1 MCRAYPSGGIPGC
14 GTTSAAPPAAGTP
27 CNANRQQ
34 HFQQAAVAAYS
45 ILSNRWSEWA
55 LGPKSYDG
63 YPLQRAIQA
72 SQQLYLDI
80 SAAATTRAPRRTG
93 SRWRRSRPYGRGS
106 DAFTINAYL
115 RDPKFN
121 LGGNPVE
128 WEYTPARLVYDLKLI
143 YEAANRVGAAL
154 GLTPLVKPTDAI
166 WNRY

>member
-1 MCRAYPSGGIPGC
+1 MIPPV
-14 GTTSAAPPAAGTP
+14 SAA
-27 CNANRQQ
+27 
-34 HFQQAAVAAYS
+34 S
-45 ILSNRWSEWA
+45 
-55 LGPKSYDG
+55 
-63 YPLQRAIQA
+63 
-72 SQQLYLDI
+72 
-80 SAAATTRAPRRTG
+80 
-93 SRWRRSRPYGRGS
+93 S

-115 RDPKFN
+115 RDPKFT